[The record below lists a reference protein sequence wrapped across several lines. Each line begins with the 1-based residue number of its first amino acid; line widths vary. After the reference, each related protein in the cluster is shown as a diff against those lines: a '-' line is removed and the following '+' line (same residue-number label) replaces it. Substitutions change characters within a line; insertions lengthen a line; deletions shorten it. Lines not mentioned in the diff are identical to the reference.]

1 MRHWRVA
8 GKSNKPISSP
18 TTAPKANKTAAPAR
32 RIEPRKVVGLKA
44 LAAHLSLSQTTV
56 SVVLNESPVADSIP
70 QDTKDRIFEAARELG
85 YRPNF
90 LARSLRKQR
99 TFTVG
104 VLVNQ
109 IGDGYPSKILLGIE
123 ECLSAAGYF
132 YFVVSHRHRP
142 ERLIRYPQLLM
153 ERSVEGL
160 IFIDTT
166 FNDVLPLPSV
176 AVSGHQNV
184 ENVTN
189 VVLDHRK
196 AVELALGH
204 LKSLGHR
211 RIAFMRGQPFSSDS
225 EERWET
231 ICRVGAEMNIE
242 IHPEL
247 TLRLEDDVSTPAV
260 SYPVMQRFLAA
271 RPCFTALFAY
281 NDISA
286 IGAIRA
292 LADQG
297 IRVPHD
303 ISVVGFDDIDAAEF
317 HTPSLTTVRQ
327 PLFKMGEIA
336 AQTLLERLGSANRD
350 YVRTIAIE
358 PELVVRESTA
368 IARRALEKL

>member
-1 MRHWRVA
+1 MPR
-8 GKSNKPISSP
+8 KSQNRKSSSKIDLRKRKPISL
-18 TTAPKANKTAAPAR
+18 K
-32 RIEPRKVVGLKA
+32 GLA
-44 LAAHLSLSQTTV
+44 EHLKLSQTTV

-70 QDTKDRIFEAARELG
+70 QETKDRIIEAAKQLS

-90 LARSLRKQR
+90 VARSLRKQR

-109 IGDGYPSKILLGIE
+109 IGEGYPSKILLGIE
-123 ECLSAAGYF
+123 EYLSSAGYF
-132 YFVVSHRHRP
+132 YFVASHRHIP
-142 ERLIRYPQLLM
+142 ERLISYPKLLM

-166 FNDVLPLPSV
+166 FNDVLPIPSV
-176 AVSGHQNV
+176 AISGHQNV

-225 EERWET
+225 EERWST
-231 ICRVGAEMNIE
+231 ICKVSSEMDIQVR
-242 IHPEL
+242 PEL
-247 TLRLEDDVSTPAV
+247 TMHLEDDISTPAV
-260 SYPVMQRFLAA
+260 SYPLMKRFLAQK
-271 RPCFTALFAY
+271 PLFTALFAY

-286 IGAIRA
+286 IGAARA
-292 LADQG
+292 LADAG
-297 IRVPHD
+297 IRVPQD

-317 HTPSLTTVRQ
+317 HTPSFTTVRQ

-336 AQTLLERLGSANRD
+336 AQILLERLGSTSSE
-350 YVRTIAIE
+350 YVKNVAVE
-358 PELVVRESTA
+358 PELIVRESTA
-368 IARRALEKL
+368 RAKL